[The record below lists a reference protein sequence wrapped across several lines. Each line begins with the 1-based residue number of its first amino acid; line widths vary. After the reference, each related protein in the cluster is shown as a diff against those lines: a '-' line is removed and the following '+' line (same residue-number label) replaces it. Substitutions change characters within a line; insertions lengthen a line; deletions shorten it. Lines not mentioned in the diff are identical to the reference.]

1 MSITEQTR
9 RGDKRQN
16 QNPETG
22 SRTAGDVHQNHHH
35 GDIDHGTGIGQIQ
48 RLPLP
53 ARTEHGKHN
62 QEEIQRYPDIKL
74 NVRQRNANQVA
85 ACVAA
90 ESMQNQKR

>member
-1 MSITEQTR
+1 MAITEQTR

-22 SRTAGDVHQNHHH
+22 SRTAGDIHQNHHH
-35 GDIDHGTGIGQIQ
+35 GDVDHGAGIGQIQ

-53 ARTEHGKHN
+53 ARTEHGEHN
-62 QEEIQRYPDIKL
+62 QEEIQRYPDIKR

-90 ESMQNQKR
+90 ERVQNQKR